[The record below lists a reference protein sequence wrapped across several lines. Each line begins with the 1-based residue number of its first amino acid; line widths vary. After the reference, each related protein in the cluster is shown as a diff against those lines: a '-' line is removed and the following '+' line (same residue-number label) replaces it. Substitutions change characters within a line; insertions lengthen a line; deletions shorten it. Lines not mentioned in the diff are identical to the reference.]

1 MTRTNVNEMNVNSVD
16 LGHEHGQR
24 VQSRLHLAPVVVG
37 TPVADDFLEFPELIA
52 LRAIRDGLLIR
63 PPRVGNAPTEIDK
76 RSFGNVN
83 LERTNCGVAG
93 R

>member
-1 MTRTNVNEMNVNSVD
+1 MARFHVYEMNIDTVD
-16 LGHEHGQR
+16 LGNEHRKR
-24 VQSRLHLAPVVVG
+24 VQSRFRLAPVVFG
-37 TPVADDFLEFPELIA
+37 SPVADDFLEFPELIA
-52 LRAIRDGLLIR
+52 LRAIRDGLLVR

-83 LERTNCGVAG
+83 LERTNCGVVG

>member
-1 MTRTNVNEMNVNSVD
+1 MPRTDVNEMNVDSVD

-24 VQSRLHLAPVVVG
+24 VESRLHLAPVVVRA
-37 TPVADDFLEFPELIA
+37 PVADDFLEFAELIA
-52 LRAIRDGLLIR
+52 LRAIRDGLLIG
-63 PPRVGNAPTEIDK
+63 PPRVGDAPAEIDK